1 MKKDE
6 ISITDRPHIKVL
18 IIEDNDEH
26 AELICRILSK
36 AENIYFDTERAGLL
50 SSGVD
55 LLGKKNFDVI
65 LSDLG
70 LPDSKGIETFETFH
84 SLYPAIPVI
93 VVTSLDD
100 ENTALSAVQGGAQD
114 YLVKGQIYARQ
125 LIRSIQYAIERRKL
139 ITELEKSLKEI
150 KTLQE
155 LLPICAWCRNIRDD
169 KGYWKNLETYI
180 RENTDTTFTHG
191 ICPKCMKKV
200 EGELL
205 CKELSKEK
213 PDFQEQKRRQDEQ
226 PSNDK

>member
-1 MKKDE
+1 VKKDE
-6 ISITDRPHIKVL
+6 IGITDRPHIKVL

-26 AELICRILSK
+26 AELIYRILSK
-36 AENIYFDTERAGLL
+36 AENIYFDTERAGLM

-55 LLGKKNFDVI
+55 LLGRQNFDVI

-70 LPDSKGIETFETFH
+70 LPDSMGIETFETLH
-84 SLYPAIPVI
+84 RSYPDIPVI

-100 ENTALSAVQGGAQD
+100 ENTALSAVQSGAQD

-150 KTLQE
+150 KTLQA

-180 RENTDTTFTHG
+180 HENTDTTFTHG

-200 EGELL
+200 EGELY
-205 CKELSKEK
+205 KELKKEK
-213 PDFQEQKRRQDEQ
+213 PDLQEQKRKQDEQ
-226 PSNDK
+226 PSNNK